1 MMEKRSDA
9 METSRGCVMRCS
21 FCSIRCMYGKS
32 FRKYSDERVITDI
45 KNCKRNGKQS
55 LLVVDDNITLDVRR
69 LMNLCDLIVENKLN
83 DICYIIQASSKG
95 IASTP
100 DLAKKMRK
108 AGFDYC
114 FLGIENASKKNLDY
128 LSKGEETLEETKRAV
143 AYLRENK
150 IGTVGGFVLGN
161 PEDDEEVFEEN
172 FKFSKELK
180 VDGPLYFI
188 TTPHYGTELRDE
200 MLEKGLVTNVEDF
213 SWYNG
218 SYANIKT
225 KYLSSDDIDRIVQK
239 MYGRYV
245 DINSFIYGIVWK
257 RHKLFFL
264 KKSLKEGSL
273 QVIRSIRRLF
283 REQKDLLIEA
293 RERDVIR
300 RARWFLD
307 TDKDRIERL
316 KKKNSKAG

>member
-1 MMEKRSDA
+1 
-9 METSRGCVMRCS
+9 
-21 FCSIRCMYGKS
+21 
-32 FRKYSDERVITDI
+32 
-45 KNCKRNGKQS
+45 
-55 LLVVDDNITLDVRR
+55 
-69 LMNLCDLIVENKLN
+69 
-83 DICYIIQASSKG
+83 
-95 IASTP
+95 
-100 DLAKKMRK
+100 MRK